1 MTFFARLRKH
11 LATPRHG
18 DDPCSFDPSGR
29 ILRAGE
35 RGGHNLAFYFWA
47 LSQSI

>member
-11 LATPRHG
+11 LGRPGYG
-18 DDPCSFDPSGR
+18 DDCCSFDPSGR

-35 RGGHNLAFYFWA
+35 RGGHSSAFYFWA